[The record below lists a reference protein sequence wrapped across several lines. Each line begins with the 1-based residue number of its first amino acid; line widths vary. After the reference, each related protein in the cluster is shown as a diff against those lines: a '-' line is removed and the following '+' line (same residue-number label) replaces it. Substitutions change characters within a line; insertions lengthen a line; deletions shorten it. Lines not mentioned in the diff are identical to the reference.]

1 MKVEGGISVMM
12 TGKDDIVTTEDICV
26 KWLAR

>member
-1 MKVEGGISVMM
+1 MKVEDGISVMM
-12 TGKDDIVTTEDICV
+12 TGKGDIVTNEDICV